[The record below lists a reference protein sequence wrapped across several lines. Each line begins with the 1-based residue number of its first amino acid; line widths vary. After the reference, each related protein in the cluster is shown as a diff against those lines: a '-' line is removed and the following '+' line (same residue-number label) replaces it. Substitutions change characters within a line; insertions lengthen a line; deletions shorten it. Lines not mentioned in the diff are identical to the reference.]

1 MYIYIYIY
9 IYIYVSVRN
18 NITWHSFIPH
28 TPIPVDDKTRIPRS
42 RIRIFGRGVA
52 QSYVI
57 LILFSHSPGQIIPA
71 SVPLKNRAH
80 TLLYGQGCLQL
91 RMGLSKPC
99 KTIVFINILW
109 FPRRQSRWRQIENPG
124 GDKSTILVA
133 TNRPARWTTT
143 KIS

>member
-1 MYIYIYIY
+1 M
-9 IYIYVSVRN
+9 
-18 NITWHSFIPH
+18 
-28 TPIPVDDKTRIPRS
+28 DDKTRIPRS

-99 KTIVFINILW
+99 KTIVFIDILW

-124 GDKSTILVA
+124 GDKSKIPVA
-133 TNRPARWTTT
+133 TNRQSWWRQIDQPGGRQQKSAN
-143 KIS
+143 